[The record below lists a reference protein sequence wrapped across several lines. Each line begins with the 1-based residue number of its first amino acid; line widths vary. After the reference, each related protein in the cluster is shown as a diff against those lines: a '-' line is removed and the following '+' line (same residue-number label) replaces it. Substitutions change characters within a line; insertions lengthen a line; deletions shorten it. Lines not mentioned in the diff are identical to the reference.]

1 VTSWTF
7 DHGLPQSWVNELEDI
22 LEENVPIK
30 LEFIRNDILKDVGPL
45 GLIIHTKLNRL
56 TSSGISESSR

>member
-1 VTSWTF
+1 
-7 DHGLPQSWVNELEDI
+7 LEDI

-45 GLIIHTKLNRL
+45 ALIIHTKLNRL
-56 TSSGISESSR
+56 SFSGVSDTSR

>member
-1 VTSWTF
+1 VY
-7 DHGLPQSWVNELEDI
+7 ELEDI

-56 TSSGISESSR
+56 SSSGVSDASR